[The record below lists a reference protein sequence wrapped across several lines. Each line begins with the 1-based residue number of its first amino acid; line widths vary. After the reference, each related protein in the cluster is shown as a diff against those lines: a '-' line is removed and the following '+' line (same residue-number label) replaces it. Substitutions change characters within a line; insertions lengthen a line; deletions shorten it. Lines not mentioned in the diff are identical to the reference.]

1 MRTSRNQFIGRDY
14 SRFSASSSVDTMSI
28 DGKRFRLWGILFFI
42 LLWVSLL
49 IFRLYTLQ
57 VSEFSQ
63 WRTSAMKQHVT
74 TIELASE
81 RGPILD
87 RNGKLLAVSVPAGS
101 VYVRPG
107 QVKNKEEAIDQVAR
121 ALHMSES
128 AVRDKFESDS
138 PFVWIKRQVPKV
150 HAEQVEGLGIKGVG
164 YLLESRRYYPYNRSA
179 STLLGKVGVD
189 GKGLSG
195 IEAVY
200 EEYLQGEATRAHVS
214 RDGFGKEIEI
224 PIREVASRSLPKGD
238 PLALTLDARVQHI
251 MEEELEQGRVNANAK
266 RAMSVMLDAETG
278 EILGLAQ
285 SPSINFNTERVR
297 SRDQLKNMVL
307 ETIFEP
313 GSIMKPFVAAVALEQ
328 GAASVNDVI
337 DCEQGSF
344 AVGRHMIH
352 DVHPSG
358 AISFHQVV
366 VRSSNIGMTK
376 IGMRLGKAP
385 LHQGL
390 RSFGF
395 GESTGLNLPGE
406 TGGILRKPDTWANVD
421 VATHSFGQGIAVTP
435 LQLVRGVSSIA
446 NGGYL
451 PQVKIIQDGS
461 GPQLQ
466 RVLSPETS
474 RRVREM
480 MYGVVEDE
488 HGTGSK
494 AKISGVRIGG
504 KTGTA
509 QRVRED
515 GRGYEPGSYT
525 ASFVGF
531 VDGQDVTVDR
541 KLSLI
546 VVIDQPNTTSI
557 YGGTL
562 AAPVF
567 RKIMHR
573 TLHTLSTQG
582 EESAPQFVREG
593 PYQAQR
599 EEGMLRRVSYRP

>member
-1 MRTSRNQFIGRDY
+1 MRSSRSQYIGRDY
-14 SRFSASSSVDTMSI
+14 SRLSSSPSADAMSV
-28 DGKRFRLWGILFFI
+28 DGKKFRLWAILFFI

-49 IFRLYTLQ
+49 VFRLYTLQ

-63 WRTSAMKQHVT
+63 WRTSAIKQHVT

-87 RNGKLLAVSVPAGS
+87 RNGKLMAVSVPAGS

-107 QVKNKEEAIDQVAR
+107 QVRDKELAIDQVAQ
-121 ALHMSES
+121 ALQMSES
-128 AVRDKFESDS
+128 AVRKKFESKS

-179 STLLGKVGVD
+179 STLLGKVGID

-200 EEYLQGEATRAHVS
+200 EKYLQGEATRAHVA

-224 PIREVASRSLPKGD
+224 PVREVASRSLPKGE
-238 PLALTLDARVQHI
+238 PLALTLDARLQHI
-251 MEEELEQGRVNANAK
+251 VEEELEKGRANANAK

-278 EILGLAQ
+278 EVLALAQ

-297 SRDQLKNMVL
+297 SREQLKNIVL

-328 GAASVNDVI
+328 GAARATDVI
-337 DCEQGSF
+337 DCEEGSF
-344 AVGRHMIH
+344 PVGKHTIH

-376 IGMRLGKAP
+376 VGMRLGKEP
-385 LHQGL
+385 LHLGL

-395 GESTGLNLPGE
+395 GQSTGLDLPGE
-406 TGGILRKPDTWANVD
+406 TGGILRKPDSWAKVD

-435 LQLVRGVSSIA
+435 LQVARGLSSIA

-451 PQVKIIQDGS
+451 PEVKIIQDGAA
-461 GPQLQ
+461 PKLQ
-466 RVLSPETS
+466 RILSPETS

-494 AKISGVRIGG
+494 AMISGVRIGG

-531 VDGQDVTVDR
+531 VDGQGVTVNR
-541 KLSLI
+541 KLSLV

-582 EESAPQFVREG
+582 EESAPQFVKDG

-599 EEGMLRRVSYRP
+599 EEGMLRRVSYRS